1 MTFTDF
7 LDRFTGNSGQVSEG
21 FVNGTIAFSGTD
33 VDCNGESFLEDGTL
47 TVNVTGYDKED
58 ETGDGTFEINE
69 SFTFTDLTM
78 TITEAHTVA
87 PACTPGV
94 ATLTLNGGMNST
106 DNVNGDDSFSA
117 TFTTFQMVLTPTTR
131 NSVVGETLSLSG
143 TIAITS
149 SCANGTF
156 TISTPVGQ
164 EPFVPDNSED
174 DCLTDGRFFVASG
187 GTTTAVIF
195 TSTGGVQIDE
205 GNNGSVDASFAD
217 CDAAEVCT

>member
-1 MTFTDF
+1 M
-7 LDRFTGNSGQVSEG
+7 N
-21 FVNGTIAFSGTD
+21 A
-33 VDCNGESFLEDGTL
+33 
-47 TVNVTGYDKED
+47 TGYDKED
-58 ETGDGTFEINE
+58 KTGDGTFEVNE
-69 SFTFTDLTM
+69 SWAFTDLTM
-78 TITEAHTVA
+78 TVTEAHAAA
-87 PACTPGV
+87 PACTPG
-94 ATLTLNGGMNST
+94 ATTFTLNGGMNST

-131 NSVVGETLSLSG
+131 NSVAGEALSLSG

-149 SCANGTF
+149 SCASGTF
-156 TISTPVGQ
+156 TISTPAGQ
-164 EPFVPDNSED
+164 EPFFPDTSED
-174 DCLTDGRFFVASG
+174 DCPIDGRFLVASG